1 MNYPVGPCTSSRT
14 VFGLPA
20 VFHLFSTQALST
32 TPLLKSPIREKR
44 LSPRRGSR
52 QPLLPLSPKRT
63 QVRLKSLLYL
73 VWLTPDSLRTHGRP
87 SAKSTV
93 CGLNGLRPTL
103 RVGSLHL
110 KSSTAFRALAPAA
123 SFRGSLCF
131 ASLSA
136 ENMAHHIFQRE
147 SGLQTIPKA
156 SPSFSVSEK
165 LARYGS
171 SALSGVE
178 HLTLLV

>member
-1 MNYPVGPCTSSRT
+1 VGLVTPQIMNYPVGPCTSSRT

-73 VWLTPDSLRTHGRP
+73 VWLTPDSFRAHGRP
-87 SAKSTV
+87 SGQECRLWLKRPAPNASRRCPAIAAGEAAVRSRIACQRIAGPDSSSQATVSTPSECAV
-93 CGLNGLRPTL
+93 TL
-103 RVGSLHL
+103 RSLL
-110 KSSTAFRALAPAA
+110 SLRLALTR
-123 SFRGSLCF
+123 SR
-131 ASLSA
+131 
-136 ENMAHHIFQRE
+136 I
-147 SGLQTIPKA
+147 
-156 SPSFSVSEK
+156 
-165 LARYGS
+165 
-171 SALSGVE
+171 
-178 HLTLLV
+178 